1 MIFIVTYVAYPKRL
15 GLRFVIGEYSVRL
28 PGIRARRT
36 IRIISSDDFLIYI
49 FFPTQFKRPNVKITH
64 PVRTVV
70 YCSAA
75 VTRNDD
81 VLCYVSYAFR
91 RAVFTLSNNY
101 RYLACRWR
109 LVLSYDF
116 LYAAVAVSR
125 KRVRTCLYPSTVRRG
140 PENVFSIVRFDKRFT
155 ASVVRRFRMA
165 PHDRLNAGPSLITV
179 SGSPFRATR

>member
-91 RAVFTLSNNY
+91 RACFYIIEQLS
-101 RYLACRWR
+101 LSSLSMAPCTVVR
-109 LVLSYDF
+109 LF
-116 LYAAVAVSR
+116 
-125 KRVRTCLYPSTVRRG
+125 VRRRG
-140 PENVFSIVRFDKRFT
+140 GFAQTCTYMFVPVDGAAWPGKHFLDRSIR
-155 ASVVRRFRMA
+155 
-165 PHDRLNAGPSLITV
+165 
-179 SGSPFRATR
+179 